1 MLEGKAGLGAGSLGF
16 DTCFFRALSLLRKPM
31 AEVVF
36 LRLYRR
42 QLLQQ
47 VTTPVLRRR
56 LVSDSLRM
64 LRSEALGPP
73 LKSPPLGRELQGQRH
88 QSNALGEGSRL
99 SQELSKQ
106 SYGSDT
112 IPKKLS
118 TLTSFNCC
126 ATKAATSFAE
136 AAEAISPPAQ
146 NLDHRSCEDPALPF
160 ATFARP
166 SSRPTLPPGQQPVAQ
181 TSPLHHGQVRN
192 ANISKKVSETHQ
204 QEPVPCGHR
213 TLRPHPQGS
222 HPRKALW
229 RLRRPP
235 PSPQQHTVAR
245 EAFAHVWAR

>member
-16 DTCFFRALSLLRKPM
+16 DACFFRALSLLRKPM

-47 VTTPVLRRR
+47 VTAPGRR

-73 LKSPPLGRELQGQRH
+73 LKSPPLGRELRGQRP
-88 QSNALGEGSRL
+88 QSNALGKGSRL

-112 IPKKLS
+112 IPKKLV
-118 TLTSFNCC
+118 TLTCLNCC

-136 AAEAISPPAQ
+136 ATKAISPPA
-146 NLDHRSCEDPALPF
+146 
-160 ATFARP
+160 
-166 SSRPTLPPGQQPVAQ
+166 
-181 TSPLHHGQVRN
+181 
-192 ANISKKVSETHQ
+192 
-204 QEPVPCGHR
+204 
-213 TLRPHPQGS
+213 
-222 HPRKALW
+222 
-229 RLRRPP
+229 
-235 PSPQQHTVAR
+235 
-245 EAFAHVWAR
+245 